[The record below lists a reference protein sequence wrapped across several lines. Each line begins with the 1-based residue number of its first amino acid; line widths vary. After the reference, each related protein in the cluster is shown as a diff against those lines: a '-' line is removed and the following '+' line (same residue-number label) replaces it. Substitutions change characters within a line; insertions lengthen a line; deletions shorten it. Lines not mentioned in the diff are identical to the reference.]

1 MKRRTAILA
10 LLCALTAL
18 PATAAESAKDGSWLQ
33 NGRDWV
39 RQLWRDD
46 ARQWLE
52 RIDGAVLNNEYQ
64 GVIVFAQGDRIE
76 SLAVEHR
83 LRDGVETLRLRTL
96 SGPPREL
103 VKRNGRIQS
112 DSLGADAPASG
123 AASAQTTF
131 SQFGRLA
138 RNKWYKAA
146 LAEQGRV
153 AGRPAQAI
161 DIRAV
166 DDWRYGYRLWL
177 DQETGLPLKIVTL
190 DERGYTVEQ
199 VAFTQIR
206 ISPAK
211 GKPAGHRPPAP
222 KALDNPFKDVKGF
235 RLVARGRKGASEHYL
250 FSDGLAS
257 ISLYV
262 EPAAVKDKAQM
273 RKDSVNGLMFA
284 DGSTRYVVLGKVPV
298 ATLERIL
305 AAARP

>member
-1 MKRRTAILA
+1 MKRQAAILA
-10 LLCALTAL
+10 MLCTLAAL
-18 PATAAESAKDGSWLQ
+18 PATAAEDGSWLQ

-52 RIDGAVLNNEYQ
+52 RIDGAVANHDYN

-76 SLAVEHR
+76 SLAVDHR
-83 LRDGVETLRLRTL
+83 VRDGIETLRLRTL

-103 VKRNGRIQS
+103 LKRNGKVQS
-112 DSLGADAPASG
+112 DSLGDAPAAG

-131 SQFGRLA
+131 SQFGRVA
-138 RNKWYKAA
+138 RNKWYKAE
-146 LAEQGRV
+146 LGGQSRV
-153 AGRPAQAI
+153 AGRAVQAI

-166 DDWRYGYRLWL
+166 DDWRYSYRLWL
-177 DQETGLPLKIVTL
+177 DQETALPLKIATL

-199 VAFTQIR
+199 VAFTQIK
-206 ISPAK
+206 ITPSK
-211 GKPAGHRPPAP
+211 GKPAAAPPPPP
-222 KALDNPFKDVKGF
+222 KAMDNPFKDVKGF
-235 RLVARGRKGASEHYL
+235 RLVARGRQGASQHYL
-250 FSDGLAS
+250 FTDGLAS
-257 ISLYV
+257 VSLYV

-298 ATLERIL
+298 PTLERIL
-305 AAARP
+305 AAARR

>member
-1 MKRRTAILA
+1 MKRRTAILV
-10 LLCALTAL
+10 LLCALAAL

-222 KALDNPFKDVKGF
+222 KVLDNPFKDVKGF

-257 ISLYV
+257 VSLYV
-262 EPAAVKDKAQM
+262 EPAAVRDKAQM

>member
-1 MKRRTAILA
+1 MTRRAAIL

-18 PATAAESAKDGSWLQ
+18 PASAAEDGSWLQ
-33 NGRDWV
+33 NGKAWV

-257 ISLYV
+257 VSLYV

>member
-10 LLCALTAL
+10 LLCALAAL

-257 ISLYV
+257 VSLYV

>member
-1 MKRRTAILA
+1 MIRRAAIL
-10 LLCALTAL
+10 LLCALSTM
-18 PATAAESAKDGSWLQ
+18 PAAAAVDGSWLR
-33 NGRDWV
+33 NGGDWV

-46 ARQWLE
+46 AGQWLQ

-64 GVIVFAQGDRIE
+64 GVLVFAQGDRIE

-83 LRDGVETLRLRTL
+83 IRDGVETLRLRTL

-103 VKRNGRIQS
+103 LKRNGKLHS
-112 DSLGADAPASG
+112 DSLGGSAPTSG
-123 AASAQTTF
+123 AASAQTIF

-138 RNKWYKAA
+138 RNKWYRAS
-146 LAEQGRV
+146 LAGQDRI

-161 DIRAV
+161 EVRAI

-177 DQETGLPLKIVTL
+177 DQETALPLKIVTV
-190 DERGYTVEQ
+190 DERGDTVEQ

-211 GKPAGHRPPAP
+211 VKPAAQRPPEP

-235 RLVARGRKGASEHYL
+235 RLVARGRQGASEHYL

-257 ISLYV
+257 VSLYV

-284 DGSTRYVVLGKVPV
+284 NGNTRYVVLGKVPV

-305 AAARP
+305 AAARR

>member
-1 MKRRTAILA
+1 MRRQAAIL

-18 PATAAESAKDGSWLQ
+18 PASAAEDGSWLQ
-33 NGRDWV
+33 NGKDWV

-83 LRDGVETLRLRTL
+83 MRDGVETLRLRTL

-103 VKRNGRIQS
+103 LKRNGKIQN
-112 DSLGADAPASG
+112 DSLGGDAPASG

-138 RNKWYKAA
+138 RNKWYKAS
-146 LAEQGRV
+146 LAEQGRI
-153 AGRPAQAI
+153 AGRPAQVVEV
-161 DIRAV
+161 RAA
-166 DDWRYGYRLWL
+166 DAWRYGYRLWL

-211 GKPAGHRPPAP
+211 GKPAGQRPPAP
-222 KALDNPFKDVKGF
+222 KALDNPFKEVKGF
-235 RLVARGRKGASEHYL
+235 QLVARGRKGASEHYL

-257 ISLYV
+257 VSLYV

-305 AAARP
+305 AAARR